1 MEVNVKTIIFLFLFI
16 VIGVILLG
24 PIMSYIQNVTTP
36 YYTTVIT
43 SGTLT
48 QTSTIS
54 NTNYAGSTGS
64 ILVSVV
70 PIFYILILIIVPAVI
85 AYKYWR
91 EE

>member
-1 MEVNVKTIIFLFLFI
+1 
-16 VIGVILLG
+16 
-24 PIMSYIQNVTTP
+24 MSYIQNVTTP